1 MLTLTTIATTTSTM
15 RSASCTTTIHNQPLV
30 PPPKL
35 RGRGKKIHYNKA
47 ISILDMNI
55 SQMYVSALY
64 Q

>member
-1 MLTLTTIATTTSTM
+1 MLTLTTIATTTSTI
-15 RSASCTTTIHNQPLV
+15 RSASCTTIHNQPLV

-35 RGRGKKIHYNKA
+35 RGGGKIIHYNKA